1 MESLLQG
8 ATRLFAALGYD
19 ATTLKQIAEATGL
32 DPAKEGFGGSK
43 RDLYLAVIER
53 ASRIE
58 TEALEGVVNDMMAA
72 DQMTAS
78 AAVHEIVDR
87 YIDFCV
93 ANPEFPA
100 LWIHRWLYDAADL
113 TGLERQYS
121 QPLITMTTSVLEQA
135 AEAGY
140 IDDTADMEYC
150 VWTLIWC
157 VHGFVQGGVLDESG
171 DRLGAENPEVLARF
185 RRHLHRLAARTL
197 NLS

>member
-19 ATTLKQIAEATGL
+19 ATTLKQIADSTGL
-32 DPAKEGFGGSK
+32 DPAEEGFGGSK

-53 ASRIE
+53 AARIE
-58 TEALEGVVNDMMAA
+58 TEELEGVINEMMTA
-72 DQMTAS
+72 DQISVAD
-78 AAVHEIVDR
+78 AVHEIVDR

-93 ANPEFPA
+93 AHPEFPA

-135 AEAGY
+135 ADAGY

-157 VHGFVQGGVLDESG
+157 VHGFVQGGVLDEAG
-171 DRLGAENPEVLARF
+171 DRMGPENPEVLARF
-185 RRHLHRLAARTL
+185 RQHLHRLAARTL